1 MSIALTDWQREFES
15 PDIPGVK
22 REFQFERR
30 SEVSDLPT
38 DCAVGSRALC
48 EEDNS
53 VWYLTISKTWK
64 EIV

>member
-1 MSIALTDWQREFES
+1 MSIVLTDWQREFES

-22 REFQFERR
+22 REFQFETRD
-30 SEVSDLPT
+30 EVQNLPT

-53 VWYLTISKTWK
+53 IWYRSISGIWK
-64 EIV
+64 EIL